1 MSSRKRAPPQSTDP
15 PAAPKG
21 GRRRSTPEPEPPSGG
36 VSIDRSEVH
45 VGGDLAGGN
54 IVKVLVNLP
63 APALY
68 GALGLGLLLL
78 VVSVGPALIAHF
90 RGPVPMDAFFNISVA
105 EFGQVDERGQAQPS
119 EVGAALS
126 QSIFDRISDE
136 LEPYRRRN
144 FVDVRGPRE
153 IGRVGGPESDW
164 DRAAQQL
171 LDKHRAH
178 LVIYGNV
185 ENRAGQPRF
194 FPRFYDSPTQQ
205 ELRRAQELTGPNG
218 LGAPLTGT
226 RFGPSDSLDART
238 RALVLFTIGLVY
250 LADHDTDQAVRSFR
264 EASEV
269 TPWTDAD
276 RDRDGRAESDGKEVI
291 ALFLGTAHALRNR
304 EGDLQEARNAYQ
316 NAVNF
321 NRNYGRA
328 YIGLGNV
335 SYLEFQHSDQTD
347 EAKLDEAEIQYRRA
361 LESTDKPE
369 SAHVDAK
376 AYLALGNLYLVK
388 AQGNQP
394 HLFSTAAEEYQRVVS
409 GYEARGEDLQPM
421 AAAAYYGLGLVQEL
435 GSQNNALATDYYH
448 RSINLSSDDP
458 ELRQSAESRLEKL
471 ESSGRPAESTRPD
484 SRQ

>member
-1 MSSRKRAPPQSTDP
+1 MSSRKRAPPPSADP
-15 PAAPKG
+15 AAAPKRG
-21 GRRRSTPEPEPPSGG
+21 PRRSPPEAETSPGG

-68 GALGLGLLLL
+68 AALGLGLLLL
-78 VVSVGPALIAHF
+78 VASVGPALVAHF
-90 RGPVPMDAFFNISVA
+90 RGPSPMGAFFNIAVA

-136 LEPYRRRN
+136 LEPFRRRN
-144 FVDVRGPRE
+144 FVEIRGSSEVGR
-153 IGRVGGPESDW
+153 IGGSESDW

-171 LDKHRAH
+171 TDKHRAH
-178 LVIYGNV
+178 LLIYGNF

-194 FPRFYDSPTQQ
+194 LPRFYVSPTQQ

-218 LGAPLTGT
+218 LGAPLAGT

-238 RALVLFTIGLVY
+238 RALILFTIGLVY
-250 LADHDTDQAVRSFR
+250 LADHDTDQAVRSFS

-269 TPWTDAD
+269 TPWTDV
-276 RDRDGRAESDGKEVI
+276 DRDGDGKADSDGKEVI

-304 EGDLQEARNAYQ
+304 EGDVQEARNAYQ
-316 NAVNF
+316 IAVNL

-335 SYLEFQHSDQTD
+335 AYREFQQSDQTD

-361 LESTDKPE
+361 IEATDKPE
-369 SAHVDAK
+369 SAHVDDK
-376 AYLALGNLYLVK
+376 AHLALGNLYLVK

-394 HLFSTAAEEYQRVVS
+394 GLFDTATEEYHRVLTE
-409 GYEARGEDLQPM
+409 YEGRGEDLQPL

-435 GSQNNALATDYYH
+435 GSLNDALAADYYRQSVS
-448 RSINLSSDDP
+448 RSADDP
-458 ELRQSAESRLEKL
+458 ELRRTAESRLERL
-471 ESSGRPAESTRPD
+471 ESSGRLD
-484 SRQ
+484 GRQ